1 MIKHSKILIILLTLL
16 TLPNCSNAN
25 EQELFLKDRDHAHHI
40 LKSVLLTNSKHGLY
54 VTHTTNLD
62 NGDSNN
68 IVKISL
74 KFREFASLGWNDQ
87 DEFNVKYRTA
97 RIADTSSNVNLL
109 VEVVKPK
116 GQYITNLNKGM
127 KYYVTAIAS
136 TDSGVELRK
145 QFLIAN
151 RDIETNFIT
160 VNNEVIK
167 FEPEKSVL
175 LLIDFIID
183 NDDHNPRYH
192 IVREF
197 RKFGIPILHH
207 MHEFLQMYGM
217 SPILIP
223 LGFSDNVV
231 LNDLQTIEN
240 SLSDFGRENFDTI
253 FVMGYG
259 ASVCALYTRPNSIN
273 HLVDKYPDKN
283 IVVIE
288 DGVDDGN
295 YDSKWA
301 ISQYR
306 DFAKSTRAIEI
317 LKSMRH
323 QDWEITALESTNYLG
338 AIEEL
343 NSEQRSGIERLSV
356 DEFKQDP
363 DWIVENITNTILIVS
378 NLDKVSQV
386 DVLDKIKKI
395 NKLYSELSLNIIEM
409 NDDKSLL
416 LNGREEKIE
425 NIYNLINDNNLV
437 PVVTGYLNNDTPH
450 WRAGFPA
457 DFYTISVIPHKI
469 AQDSI
474 FVRDVTK
481 AKAGSPFSELGFT
494 EEEALD
500 VLINRA
506 SIYSDAKWIESDNF

>member
-1 MIKHSKILIILLTLL
+1 M
-16 TLPNCSNAN
+16 
-25 EQELFLKDRDHAHHI
+25 
-40 LKSVLLTNSKHGLY
+40 
-54 VTHTTNLD
+54 LD
-62 NGDSNN
+62 
-68 IVKISL
+68 
-74 KFREFASLGWNDQ
+74 F
-87 DEFNVKYRTA
+87 T
-97 RIADTSSNVNLL
+97 
-109 VEVVKPK
+109 
-116 GQYITNLNKGM
+116 
-127 KYYVTAIAS
+127 
-136 TDSGVELRK
+136 
-145 QFLIAN
+145 
-151 RDIETNFIT
+151 
-160 VNNEVIK
+160 
-167 FEPEKSVL
+167 
-175 LLIDFIID
+175 ID

-207 MHEFLQMYGM
+207 MHEFLQIHGI
-217 SPILIP
+217 SPILMP
-223 LGFSDNVV
+223 LGFSDSIVR
-231 LNDLQTIEN
+231 NDIQTLEQ
-240 SLSDFGRENFDTI
+240 SLSDFNRKNFDTI

-288 DGVDDGN
+288 DGVDNGN
-295 YDSKWA
+295 YDAKWA
-301 ISQYR
+301 VSQYR

-323 QDWEITALESTNYLG
+323 QDWQITALERTNYLD
-338 AIEEL
+338 AIKEL
-343 NSEQRSGIERLSV
+343 NSEQRARIERLSV

-363 DWIVENITNTILIVS
+363 DWIVKNITSTILIIS
-378 NLDKVSQV
+378 NLERISQIDVFDKVNK
-386 DVLDKIKKI
+386 LK
-395 NKLYSELSLNIIEM
+395 KLYSELSLNFIEM

-481 AKAGSPFSELGFT
+481 AKAGPPFSTLGFT

-506 SIYSDAKWIESDNF
+506 SLYSDTRWIESDNF